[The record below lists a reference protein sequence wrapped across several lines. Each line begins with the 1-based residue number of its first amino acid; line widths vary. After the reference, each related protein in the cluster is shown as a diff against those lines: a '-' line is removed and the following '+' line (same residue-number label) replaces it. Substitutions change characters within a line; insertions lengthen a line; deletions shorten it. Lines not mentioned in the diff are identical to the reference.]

1 MSDQRQGGI
10 AWTEE
15 TWNPVRGC
23 SRVSRGCER
32 CYAERQAGRMAGPG
46 GAYEGLVRPARG
58 GFRWT
63 GTVSPVLDGGRT
75 LTAPLRWLRPRRV
88 FVNSMSDLFHEA
100 LSDEAIADVFAVM
113 AAATRHQF
121 QVLTKRAARMR
132 EWAARQGGS
141 GWPPPNV
148 WLGVSVED
156 QASAEG
162 RLPHLLAT
170 PAAVRWISYEPA
182 LGPVDFR
189 PWLGQAPGV
198 DWLVV
203 GGESG
208 PGARPCDVA
217 WIRSAIRQCQGAG
230 TPVFCKQLGA
240 LPYDL
245 GGDSLSDDGT
255 PPVGTLLDGICDR
268 KGGDPSEWPEDLRIR
283 EMPAVG
289 ATGTARRA

>member
-1 MSDQRQGGI
+1 MARKTTPWRTAMPSVKSLDAMARLRLRGLLPETGG
-10 AWTEE
+10 
-15 TWNPVRGC
+15 
-23 SRVSRGCER
+23 
-32 CYAERQAGRMAGPG
+32 GP
-46 GAYEGLVRPARG
+46 
-58 GFRWT
+58 
-63 GTVSPVLDGGRT
+63 
-75 LTAPLRWLRPRRV
+75 
-88 FVNSMSDLFHEA
+88 
-100 LSDEAIADVFAVM
+100 AD
-113 AAATRHQF
+113 
-121 QVLTKRAARMR
+121 
-132 EWAARQGGS
+132 
-141 GWPPPNV
+141 WPPPNV

-162 RLPHLLAT
+162 RIPHLLAT

-217 WIRSAIRQCQGAG
+217 WIRAAIRQCQGAG
-230 TPVFCKQLGA
+230 VPVFAKQLGA

-255 PPVGTLLDGICDR
+255 PPVGTLLDGIHDR
-268 KGGDPSEWPEDLRIR
+268 KGGDPAEWPEDLRIR

-289 ATGTARRA
+289 ATGTARRPPHAREDTT